1 MKNYILNE
9 DEVILFRGMISQFYD
24 WKEEKNANT
33 YDTELLLTNFNLV
46 LSGNEEASLPDAT
59 PQLFAVKDIKVYDKK
74 IQILRRKSTVEIYHK
89 SGEIY
94 LSFELEK
101 EARKFCDAVI
111 KLHSGYTKF
120 VRTVMTA
127 EKIIEEN
134 TEPLGIDA
142 KQLAKATASAAYT
155 AISTHASNNKK
166 WVGAAAR
173 AVADAI
179 QSANNKKASLPTASK
194 ENED

>member
-1 MKNYILNE
+1 MKNYVLNE
-9 DEVILFRGMISQFYD
+9 DEVILFRGMVSQFYD

-46 LSGNEEASLPDAT
+46 LLGNEEASLPDAT
-59 PQLFAVKDIKVYDKK
+59 PQLFAVKGIKAYDKK
-74 IQILRRKSTVEIYHK
+74 IQILRRKSIVEIYHK

-94 LSFELEK
+94 LSFESKK
-101 EARKFCDAVI
+101 EARKFCDTAL
-111 KLHSGYTKF
+111 KLNSGYTKF
-120 VRTVMTA
+120 VRSIKTA

-142 KQLAKATASAAYT
+142 KQLAKTTASVAYT

-166 WVGAAAR
+166 GVKVAAR

-179 QSANNKKASLPTASK
+179 QSANNKKERLLTASK
-194 ENED
+194 KNEN